1 MGFRSKPPATS
12 SAETGE
18 EKRPAGDGDGD
29 GARDDPNGDGA
40 AFRHGRTP
48 L

>member
-12 SAETGE
+12 SAEAGE
-18 EKRPAGDGDGD
+18 EKRPVGDGD